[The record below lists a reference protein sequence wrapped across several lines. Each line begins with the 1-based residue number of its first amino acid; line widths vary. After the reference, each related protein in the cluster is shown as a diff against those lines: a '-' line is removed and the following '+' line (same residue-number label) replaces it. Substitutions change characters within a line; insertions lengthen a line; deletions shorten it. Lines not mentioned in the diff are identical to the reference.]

1 MATQAGKDAREV
13 RNARLRREVDKET
26 MEALD
31 DMIPSEHFEGIGE
44 DDDRPYSEE
53 AKTMKAAAAYIKALE
68 TKIEAF
74 GERTPSAVSALFSS
88 SELPY

>member
-1 MATQAGKDAREV
+1 MATQAARDAREI
-13 RNARLRREVDKET
+13 RNARLRREVDKDT

-44 DDDRPYSEE
+44 DDDRPYGEK
-53 AKTMKAAAAYIKALE
+53 AKTMKAAAAYIKELE

-74 GERTPSAVSALFSS
+74 GERTPSAVSTFVSRQ
-88 SELPY
+88 